1 MTLLSDSFD
10 QCREMRMDSVSKE
23 AGKWRSEAG
32 VLWSALGQAGVTAA
46 GTGKPPSEAL
56 LFGIGGGIGLGY
68 FVYESGDYTSLFIA
82 TRITTNETP
91 QAGFLHTIC
100 ERVGVK
106 TEILTATSAV
116 AAEKKLR
123 AALDEGQPVLAWV
136 DARKLPYPYPA
147 ATYHA
152 LMVSEYNEM
161 QGMYQVADR
170 IEGKITLSPQE
181 LTAARQGE
189 GAPKFRG
196 LAVTTGGEIKENQ
209 LRIAM
214 KQGILDCVG
223 QMREGFGPSN
233 FRSNFGLQALE
244 KWAGLLTDSK
254 DKRGWPRFFPAGPRL
269 FDTLLVAYEQIEHRG
284 EGGALRPLYANYLEE
299 AASWLQQPSL
309 VEVAEKFR
317 ASAERWRELSAALL
331 PDDVPALKEARD
343 LTDRRQ
349 VLFFEQGRAA
359 QEQMQSLS
367 ARLEEL
373 RRQIGRAFPLGK
385 SGTEDLLEEIRRR
398 VVAVYQTEQEAVSTM
413 SGGDG

>member
-1 MTLLSDSFD
+1 MV
-10 QCREMRMDSVSKE
+10 SV
-23 AGKWRSEAG
+23 ARGVGKWRSEAG
-32 VLWSALGQAGVTAA
+32 ALWSALAQAGVTVA

-100 ERVGVK
+100 ERAGVN
-106 TEILTATSAV
+106 TEIQTATSAV

-123 AALDEGQPVLAWV
+123 VALVEGQPVLVWV

-152 LMVSEYNEM
+152 LMVTGYEET
-161 QGMYQVADR
+161 QGQYQVADR
-170 IEGKITLSPQE
+170 FEGQITLSPQE
-181 LTAARQGE
+181 LTGARQGE

-196 LAVTTGGEIKENQ
+196 LAVTPGGEIKEDQ

-214 KQGILDCVG
+214 RQGILDCVE
-223 QMREGFGPSN
+223 QMREGFGPPN

-244 KWAGLLTDSK
+244 KWAGLLLDTK
-254 DKRGWPRFFPAGPRL
+254 DKRGWARFFPAGLRL
-269 FDTLLVAYEQIEHRG
+269 FNALLAAYQQIEQRG
-284 EGGALRPLYANYLEE
+284 EGGALRPLYADFLEE
-299 AASWLQQPSL
+299 AAWWLKRPNL
-309 VEVAEKFR
+309 VEAAEKFR

-331 PDDVPALKEARD
+331 PDEVPSLKEARD
-343 LTDRRQ
+343 LTDHQ
-349 VLFFEQGRAA
+349 QALFFAHGRAA

-367 ARLEEL
+367 ARLEEM
-373 RRQIGRAFPLGK
+373 RSQIRQAFPLGK
-385 SGTEDLLEEIRRR
+385 SGIEDLLEEIRRR
-398 VVAVYQTEQEAVSTM
+398 VMAVLQTEQEAVSAI
-413 SGGDG
+413 SEGDG